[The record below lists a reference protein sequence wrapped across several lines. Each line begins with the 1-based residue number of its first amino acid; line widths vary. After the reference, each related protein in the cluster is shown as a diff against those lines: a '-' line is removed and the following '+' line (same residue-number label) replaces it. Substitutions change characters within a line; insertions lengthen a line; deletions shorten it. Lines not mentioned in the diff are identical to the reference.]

1 MEKNR
6 PKVGIAVCVI
16 NNNKILLGNR
26 IGSHGNNTWAF
37 PGGHL
42 EFNESFEECSIREVK
57 EETSISIKNIRFL
70 SITNDVFKK
79 EKKHYITIFIVANYF
94 SGEVRIMEPNKCRE
108 WKWFD
113 WDNLPQPLFLPIK
126 NLIKQKINPLNF

>member
-1 MEKNR
+1 MEENR
-6 PKVGIAVCVI
+6 PKVGVAVCII

-26 IGSHGNNTWAF
+26 INYHGNNTWAF

-42 EFNESFEECSIREVK
+42 EFSESFEECSIREVK
-57 EETSISIKNIRFL
+57 EETSIDIKNIRFL

-79 EKKHYITIFIVANYF
+79 EKKHYITIFMVADYF
-94 SGEVRIMEPNKCRE
+94 SGEVKIMEPNKCRE
-108 WKWFD
+108 WKWFN
-113 WDNLPQPLFLPIK
+113 WNNLPQPLFLPIK